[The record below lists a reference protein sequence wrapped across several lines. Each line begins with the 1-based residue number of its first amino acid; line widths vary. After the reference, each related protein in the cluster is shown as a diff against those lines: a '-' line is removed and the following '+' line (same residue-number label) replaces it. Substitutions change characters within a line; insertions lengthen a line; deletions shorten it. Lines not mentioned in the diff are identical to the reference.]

1 VVCERGWGGC
11 YCTYVTFR
19 LRTRKG
25 VMDMR
30 DVRNLYIN
38 GSQAD
43 VFPLADMIKPGGISF
58 IQKDFIQIFDY
69 VYIPL
74 TYNHRCTKF

>member
-1 VVCERGWGGC
+1 MLLHLCNLPFENKKRCDGHERC
-11 YCTYVTFR
+11 KE
-19 LRTRKG
+19 LI
-25 VMDMR
+25 
-30 DVRNLYIN
+30 YIN